1 MPHGDGL
8 RIHWVDVFTDRPF
21 AGNQLAVVLDAD
33 ELDGEGMQAVTREL
47 ALSETVFVLDGSQ
60 RLRIFTP
67 GKELPL
73 AGHPTVGAALELA
86 RLGRI
91 PAEGR
96 TVFRT
101 GVGDTPVDL
110 SEGVATMTQAD
121 PELGPEGDPVAA
133 AARLGLEAGDVAG
146 APAICSTGVP
156 FEFVELRDR
165 ATLAR
170 ARPDLHAIAE
180 LDEPEGVV
188 AWAEDGD
195 GAVAQRM
202 FGPKF
207 DIPEDPATGIAAGA
221 LGALR
226 VFRGAEPGPL
236 TVTQGAEIGRPSTI
250 QVDVPGSAGSPEAPR
265 VGGRAVPILEAT
277 LRRDA
282 LRGLL

>member
-1 MPHGDGL
+1 MRDGGGL

-33 ELDGEGMQAVTREL
+33 ELDTDAMQAITREL
-47 ALSETVFVLDGSQ
+47 GLSETVFVLEDSQ

-67 GKELPL
+67 GKEVPL
-73 AGHPTVGAALELA
+73 AGHPTVGAALVLA

-101 GVGDTPVDL
+101 GVGDTPVDV
-110 SEGVATMTQAD
+110 SGGVATMTQAN
-121 PELGPEGDPVAA
+121 PEPGPEGDPRAA
-133 AARLGLEAGDVAG
+133 AALLGLEPGDVVG
-146 APAICSTGVP
+146 RPVTCSTGVP
-156 FEFVELRDR
+156 FQFVELRDR

-170 ARPDLHAIAE
+170 ATPDLRAVAQLDAE
-180 LDEPEGVV
+180 GAV

-195 GAVAQRM
+195 GAAAQRM
-202 FGPKF
+202 FGPKLG
-207 DIPEDPATGIAAGA
+207 IAEDPATGAAAGA

-236 TVTQGAEIGRPSTI
+236 AVSQGSEIGRPSTI
-250 QVDVPGSAGSPEAPR
+250 QVDAPGEPGRPAAPR

-282 LRGLL
+282 LGGSP